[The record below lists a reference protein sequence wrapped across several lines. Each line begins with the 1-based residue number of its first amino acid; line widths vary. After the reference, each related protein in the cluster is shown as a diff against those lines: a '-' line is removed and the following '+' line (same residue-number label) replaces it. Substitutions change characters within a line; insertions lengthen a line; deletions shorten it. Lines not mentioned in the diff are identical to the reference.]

1 MLSIGL
7 VQGECLIMTQ
17 CLEPKMGWRFLAH
30 HLDKPLPC
38 WVLSHVPL
46 ELALHYSTW
55 HTPDDF
61 ACKLQVVASMFNDT
75 VMGGHGHCL
84 YIGHWPLVDFTLAH
98 WTVAMG

>member
-30 HLDKPLPC
+30 HLDKPLPG

-61 ACKLQVVASMFNDT
+61 ACKLQVVASMFNDI
-75 VMGGHGHCL
+75 VMGGGGARAL
-84 YIGHWPLVDFTLAH
+84 LIHWTLAI
-98 WTVAMG
+98 G